1 MVRGARKQ
9 SESGIYHVVSRGVG
23 RCVIFEDDT
32 DRVRF
37 LEKLV
42 KVFAE
47 HDIELHAWCLMSN
60 HFHLLVRS
68 DLDRLAMAMKHLN
81 STYALYFNKRYG
93 RVGHLFQGRF
103 KSEPVGEDR
112 YYLTVLRYIHQN
124 PQKAGICSAD
134 EYRWSSYREYVGESG
149 PSSTDL
155 GLAMLG
161 GPDAFRE
168 FHAVCDDAAVCL
180 DIGGGRKVIDDD
192 DAMRV
197 AKAALPGLQVEN
209 VASLSK
215 GDRDEALR
223 TLRRA
228 RLSIRQI
235 ERLTGIS
242 RNIVAKAK

>member
-1 MVRGARKQ
+1 MVRSARKQ
-9 SESGIYHVVSRGVG
+9 SDSGIYHVVSRGVG
-23 RCVIFEDDT
+23 RCVIFEDDA
-32 DRVRF
+32 DRTYF
-37 LEKLV
+37 LEKL
-42 KVFAE
+42 AE
-47 HDIELHAWCLMSN
+47 GFSVHGIELHAWCLMSN
-60 HFHLLVRS
+60 HYHLLVRS
-68 DLDRLAMAMKHLN
+68 ELGRLAMAMRQLN
-81 STYALYFNKRYG
+81 SAYALYFNKRYD

-103 KSEPVGEDR
+103 KSEPVGEDG

-124 PQKAGICSAD
+124 PQKAGIRPAD
-134 EYRWSSYREYVGESG
+134 EYRWSSYREYVGESAL
-149 PSSTDL
+149 SNTDL

-161 GPDAFRE
+161 GPDGFKK
-168 FHAVCDDAAVCL
+168 FHRFSDDAAVCM
-180 DIGGGRKVIDDD
+180 DVGGGRKVVDDD

-209 VASLSK
+209 IASLNED
-215 GDRDEALR
+215 DRREALR